1 MGTFLSRMKGA
12 IARVIPGCLMQGQ
25 AVAFNMFLAFFPMLL
40 LVLGLLSTWDVLR
53 GEAAELPQRLR
64 LILPP
69 GSDRL
74 VTEYLVRRGS
84 FPTQWILLGMGGT
97 LLAGT
102 QVMVGFMDGFR
113 QAGGDGERQGFFAR
127 QFRALVLLCLTIG
140 PWLAM
145 VVLSM
150 FGRQL
155 RAWLIREYGLPNLI
169 RHVEAVLYIGGVLLL
184 GFVVLTVI
192 YRVGRPRQRGWKN
205 VAPGAAVATL
215 LWWLVDVS
223 FGFYVIHMPYRTVYG
238 SLTAAIGLLLWMYL
252 SAMVVF
258 LGAAYNAESRAG
270 WH

>member
-1 MGTFLSRMKGA
+1 MGTFLTRMKGA
-12 IARVIPGCLMQGQ
+12 VARVIPGCLMQAQ

-40 LVLGLLSTWDVLR
+40 LALGLLSTSDALKEEVI
-53 GEAAELPQRLR
+53 ELPQRLR

-74 VTEYLVRRGS
+74 VTEYLVRKGS

-102 QVMVGFMDGFR
+102 QVMIGFMDGFR
-113 QAGGDGERQGFFAR
+113 RAGGDGERQGFFAR
-127 QFRALVLLCLTIG
+127 QFRALVLLCLTIV
-140 PWLAM
+140 PWLAT

-150 FGRQL
+150 FGKQW
-155 RAWLIREYGLPNLI
+155 RASLILQYGLPDLI
-169 RHVEAVLYIGGVLLL
+169 RRVGAVLYIGGVLLL
-184 GFVVLTVI
+184 GFLVLTVI

-270 WH
+270 RH